1 MEVSN
6 SPIVTLV
13 QLKEYL
19 AHCEKELS
27 FFKEQEALKSL
38 PDQHKTHV
46 KNRKYYE
53 KEVSRMNKKIALYP
67 L

>member
-1 MEVSN
+1 MS
-6 SPIVTLV
+6 VTIV

-19 AHCEKELS
+19 SHCEKELT

-38 PDQHKTHV
+38 PEQHKTLV

-53 KEVSRMNKKIALYP
+53 KEVSRMCKKIALYAS
-67 L
+67 